1 MYKKTLK
8 SVSKNALKATVSKK
22 KSKALKYGRGLGLGF
37 LKQKQKN
44 DIGKEIPTST
54 RFENLD
60 NRVIELE
67 LSIIPDLVQSTKDT
81 NENIRILDQT
91 RKYQFETLSGKLET
105 LSGELENIRKDLDL
119 FRNDLKGIDEKLAL
133 KEWKKD

>member
-8 SVSKNALKATVSKK
+8 SVSKNALKAAVSKK
-22 KSKALKYGRGLGLGF
+22 KSKALKYGRGF

-67 LSIIPDLVQSTKDT
+67 LSTIPDLVQSTKDT

-91 RKYQFETLSGKLET
+91 RQYQFQTLSGKLET

-119 FRNDLKGIDEKLAL
+119 FRHDLKGMDEKLAL